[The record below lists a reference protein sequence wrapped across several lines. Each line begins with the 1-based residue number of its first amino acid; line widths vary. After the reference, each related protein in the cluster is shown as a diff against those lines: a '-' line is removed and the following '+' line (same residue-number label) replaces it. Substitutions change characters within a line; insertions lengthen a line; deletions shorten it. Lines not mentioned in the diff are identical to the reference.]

1 MAVAFKE
8 IQEFRTD
15 VIDRF
20 HACALWWFVFKGLF
34 MQEFLKLA
42 NTLADESGKII
53 RDHFRQPFEVVSKGD
68 SSPVTIADRG
78 AEARIREIIERERPQ
93 DGILGEEFGIKE
105 SKSGLTWVID
115 PIDGTKSFVIGRP
128 TFGTLIALCEGDL
141 PTLGVIDQPILNERW
156 VGITGQQ
163 TTFNGQPVKTRP
175 CPRLKEACAASTT
188 PAMFSKTGPVFER
201 IEPAVK
207 MLAWGGD
214 CYMYGLLASGLMDLC
229 FEASLSPYD
238 FAALVPVVEGAG
250 GMMCDWSGKPLT
262 LKSNGRVIALGDQTL
277 TQDVLKMIQD

>member
-1 MAVAFKE
+1 
-8 IQEFRTD
+8 
-15 VIDRF
+15 
-20 HACALWWFVFKGLF
+20 
-34 MQEFLKLA
+34 MQEFSRLA

-53 RDHFRQPFEVVSKGD
+53 RSHFRQPFEVISKGD
-68 SSPVTIADRG
+68 ASPVTIADRG

-105 SKSGLTWVID
+105 SGSGLTWVID

-128 TFGTLIALCEGDL
+128 TFGTLIALCEGDA
-141 PTLGVIDQPILNERW
+141 PVLGIIDQPITGERW
-156 VGITGQQ
+156 VGVRGQP
-163 TTFNGQPVKTRP
+163 TLFKNAPVKTRP
-175 CPRLKEACAASTT
+175 CKKLKDACAASTT

-214 CYMYGLLASGLMDLC
+214 CYMYGLLASGHMDLC

-250 GMMCDWSGKPLT
+250 GMMCDWNGKPLT
-262 LKSNGRVIALGDQTL
+262 LTSDGRVIALGDQTL
-277 TQDVLKMIQD
+277 KQDVLKILQG